1 LIRRRVYLR
10 LEGWYFLFVIVF
22 VIGGAVLRNVNV
34 LVVLAGLMAAAL
46 ILHWQLVLRSLSG
59 IDVLRFL
66 PSRICAGDAM
76 EVEVT
81 IRHRGQRGT
90 AWALEFADQFERI
103 DPPEDDAASEVKL
116 LFPRVTAGQ
125 EVTRRYVCTLS
136 RRGVYRFSKA
146 RLASRYPLGLVEGAC
161 FLDMPDRVVVYPAIG
176 RLQRQWQTLIE
187 AEQTGQ
193 QSTRHKRGMSEGDF
207 YALREWQS
215 GDSRRWI
222 HWRTSAKLG
231 TLAVRQFEQR
241 RSAAVALVLD
251 LHHPTSPSNFER
263 AVVEAVVSFAA
274 TAVVDL
280 CRHGGSDLGL
290 VVVSR
295 EVGCWWGSASPLL
308 AQELL
313 EHLSVCRG
321 SDAARLSDAA
331 DRLAKLH
338 RPGSKVLVLSTRTR
352 EEAAATLDRKTRDSL
367 RWRLLEQAV
376 WLNGA
381 SGGFDAYYSLEES
394 PSA

>member
-1 LIRRRVYLR
+1 
-10 LEGWYFLFVIVF
+10 
-22 VIGGAVLRNVNV
+22 
-34 LVVLAGLMAAAL
+34 
-46 ILHWQLVLRSLSG
+46 
-59 IDVLRFL
+59 
-66 PSRICAGDAM
+66 
-76 EVEVT
+76 
-81 IRHRGQRGT
+81 
-90 AWALEFADQFERI
+90 
-103 DPPEDDAASEVKL
+103 
-116 LFPRVTAGQ
+116 
-125 EVTRRYVCTLS
+125 
-136 RRGVYRFSKA
+136 
-146 RLASRYPLGLVEGAC
+146 
-161 FLDMPDRVVVYPAIG
+161 
-176 RLQRQWQTLIE
+176 
-187 AEQTGQ
+187 
-193 QSTRHKRGMSEGDF
+193 
-207 YALREWQS
+207 
-215 GDSRRWI
+215 
-222 HWRTSAKLG
+222 
-231 TLAVRQFEQR
+231 
-241 RSAAVALVLD
+241 
-251 LHHPTSPSNFER
+251 
-263 AVVEAVVSFAA
+263 
-274 TAVVDL
+274 VVDL

>member
-34 LVVLAGLMAAAL
+34 LVALAGLMAAAL

-59 IDVLRFL
+59 IDILRTL
-66 PSRICAGDAM
+66 PDKICAGDAL
-76 EVEVT
+76 EVEVAV
-81 IRHRGQRGT
+81 RHRGKRGT
-90 AWALEFADQFERI
+90 AWALEFADHFERI
-103 DPPEDDAASEVKL
+103 DPPDDDGASEVKL
-116 LFPRVTAGQ
+116 LFPRIVAGQ
-125 EVTRRYVCTLS
+125 ELTRRYVCTLS
-136 RRGVYRFSKA
+136 RRGLYRFDKA
-146 RLASRYPLGLVEGAC
+146 RVTSRYPLGLVEGTC
-161 FLDMPDRVVVYPAIG
+161 FLDMPDRVMVYPAIG
-176 RLQRQWQTLIE
+176 RLQRRWHALIE

-251 LHHPTSPSNFER
+251 LHQPTSPSNFER
-263 AVVEAVVSFAA
+263 AVIEAAISFAA

-290 VVVSR
+290 IVASR
-295 EVGCWWGSASPLL
+295 EVGHWSGSASPLL

-321 SDAARLSDAA
+321 SEAIRLGDAA
-331 DRLAKLH
+331 DHLAELH
-338 RPGSKVLVLSTRTR
+338 RPGSKVLVLSTRPR
-352 EEAAATLDRKTRDSL
+352 EEAATTLDRKTRDSAK
-367 RWRLLEQAV
+367 WRLFEQAV
-376 WLNGA
+376 WLNGTA
-381 SGGFDAYYSLEES
+381 GEYDAYYSLEE
-394 PSA
+394 PPPA